1 MKNLLS
7 ASALSL
13 VLVATHAQAG
23 SLADPVIEA
32 PIVVEEARSSSAGA
46 AVPLLL
52 LALVAIAVASNS
64 GGGAAGGGASVS
76 DARLK
81 MDITQV
87 GLTAMGLP
95 LYQFRYIGGE
105 AMFEGIMAQDVA
117 KVMPQAV
124 VPFKFGYMAV
134 DYAKLGLELR
144 QVK

>member
-1 MKNLLS
+1 MKKLLS

-13 VLVATHAQAG
+13 VLAATTTQAG
-23 SLADPVIEA
+23 SLVDPVIEA
-32 PIVVEEARSSSAGA
+32 PVIVEEAASSSAGA

-52 LALVAIAVASNS
+52 LALVAIALASNS
-64 GGGAAGGGASVS
+64 GGGGVGMTAEVS

-81 MDITQV
+81 TDITQV
-87 GLTAMGLP
+87 GITHMGLP
-95 LYQFRYIGGE
+95 LYQFRYIGGD
-105 AMFEGIMAQDVA
+105 AVFEGVMAQDVA

-134 DYAKLGLELR
+134 DYAQLGLEMR